1 MRYDESYTPSLTV
14 GLPHESNMKRLYP
27 RLLLFALLAAL
38 AASAPRGARVDGG
51 RRPASGGWLSVRSQ
65 NFLVEGEARERDLRR
80 VASRLEEYRAAFSRV
95 FPDEH
100 FDTGVPTAVV
110 VFPDD
115 STYAPFKP
123 LLAGRTAQGVA
134 GYFQPG
140 ADVNYITIVL
150 DRESAR
156 DPATL
161 LHEYTHLLVDNHF
174 RAAPLWLKEGLAEF
188 YSTARVSEGGRRLTL
203 GEAPELRVRE
213 LRGGRAL
220 IPLGTLFRIDQ
231 TSPYYS
237 ESGKLGLFYAQS
249 WALVHYLSEVRGGAR
264 REGLA
269 RFTALLAEGQ
279 AVDDAL
285 RGAFGAGMDE
295 IESGLAEYVR
305 AGRFRTSA
313 EEFARPLDFD
323 ARLSARPLAEAG
335 KVARL
340 GDLLFHTGRYD
351 EAEGLLKRA
360 IELDPGLAAA
370 RVSLGALRLRQG
382 RHAEAREQLQQAAAD
397 APENHLAHFHL
408 AEALHREGASAGA
421 GVVTPAQFEER
432 TELIRAELRR
442 ALALAP
448 GFVETYRLLATVEME
463 RGDRHEEAAGLLRR
477 ASALAPRR
485 VDLVLMLAQAEM
497 LGGRF
502 DEARRLAEPFA
513 RRGADERM
521 REQAA
526 ALVARIETRRRD
538 AEAERAHAAETA
550 RAEESAAG
558 TVQPCD
564 VPVRGGPQHKRLRF
578 EGSQV
583 CGRLAEI
590 ECADAGGVVLRIETA
605 AGTLRLRAEDLRG
618 VRFVTYTTAVKTG
631 RLDCGPRARADHVL
645 VTYRSK
651 RDERAASD
659 GEAIAVEFIPED
671 WNP

>member
-1 MRYDESYTPSLTV
+1 
-14 GLPHESNMKRLYP
+14 MKRLSP
-27 RLLLFALLAAL
+27 RLVLLLALLAAL
-38 AASAPRGARVDGG
+38 ASSAPRGARVEGG
-51 RRPASGGWLSVRSQ
+51 RRPAASGVWLSVRSQ
-65 NFLVEGEARERDLRR
+65 NFLVEGDVRERDLRR

-115 STYAPFKP
+115 AAYAPFKP
-123 LLAGRTAQGVA
+123 LLAGRNVSNVV

-140 ADVNYITIVL
+140 ADVNYITIAL
-150 DRESAR
+150 DRDAAR

-188 YSTARVSEGGRRLTL
+188 YSTARVSSGGRRLTL
-203 GEAPELRVRE
+203 GEPPEQRVRD
-213 LRGGRAL
+213 LRGREL
-220 IPLGTLFRIDQ
+220 IPLRRLFAIDQ

-279 AVDDAL
+279 PVEEAL
-285 RGAFGAGMDE
+285 RGAFGAGADE
-295 IESGLAEYVR
+295 IESGLAAYVR
-305 AGRFRTSA
+305 AGRFRGSP

-323 ARLSARPLAEAG
+323 ARLSARTLAEAEV
-335 KVARL
+335 VARL
-340 GDLLFHTGRYD
+340 GDLLLHTARYD
-351 EAEGLLKRA
+351 EAEGFLTRA
-360 IELDPGLAAA
+360 LELDPRLTPA
-370 RVSLGALRLRQG
+370 RVSLGELRLRQG
-382 RHAEAREQLQQAAAD
+382 RHAEAREVLQRAAD
-397 APENHLAHFHL
+397 AEPQNHLAHYHL
-408 AEALHREGASAGA
+408 ADALHREGATAGA
-421 GVVTPAQFEER
+421 GVVSPAEFEGR
-432 TELIRAELRR
+432 TETIRAGLRR
-442 ALALAP
+442 ALELAP
-448 GFVETYRLLATVEME
+448 GFVESYRLLALVEIE
-463 RGDRHEEAAGLLRR
+463 RGDRHAEAAALLRR

-502 DEARRLAEPFA
+502 EEARRLAEPFA
-513 RRGADERM
+513 RRAADERM
-521 REQAA
+521 REQAE

-538 AEAERAHAAETA
+538 AEAERARTEETA
-550 RAEESAAG
+550 RAEAASAGPA
-558 TVQPCD
+558 QPCD
-564 VPVRGGPQHKRLRF
+564 IPVRGGPQHKRLRF

-590 ECADAGGVVLRIETA
+590 ECADAGGVVLRVETS

-618 VRFVTYTTAVKTG
+618 IRFITYTTAVKTG
-631 RLDCGPRARADHVL
+631 RLDCGPRERADHVL
-645 VTYRSK
+645 VTYRLK
-651 RDERAASD
+651 RDERASSD
-659 GEAIAVEFIPED
+659 GEAVAVEFIPDD
-671 WNP
+671 WNPR